1 MRCKQTIIYVLL
13 AIFIASFLT
22 VGIYSIIK
30 VYTEYENIEIT
41 VIDKGRDYTSGKY
54 YITGE
59 SNDKTMTYRVSA
71 NGYYAMEIGK
81 VYRVKVNTYSCLVR
95 AKTIYEFEELSELGV
110 DYGTEQ

>member
-1 MRCKQTIIYVLL
+1 MRCIQTIIYVLL

-22 VGIYSIIK
+22 VGIYSTIK
-30 VYTEYENIEIT
+30 VSTEYENIEIT

-59 SNDKTMTYRVSA
+59 SNDKIMTYRVSA

-81 VYRVKVNTYSCLVR
+81 VYRVKVKYSGLAR
-95 AKTIYEFEELSELGV
+95 AKMIYGFEELMELGV
-110 DYGTEQ
+110 NYDNS